1 MVKFIRKVFGVLRD
15 AVVIFGKVA
24 WVFVRA
30 LGLATVLVAVASFV
44 LAFALYGA
52 GYFHSL
58 TRWAIEKYMRQY
70 TRTECRVG
78 RVEGTLLTGLDIYD
92 FRLADGPSLERDGPA
107 LLIEEIHVRYNPI
120 HFIKRDA
127 TIDYIHCVRPWLVLR
142 EDPDGR
148 INLDRIFGPKG
159 PPKGKGV
166 YFVITNVFLEDAY
179 FKMELNSPLTEFS
192 EADVRCTFTKA
203 RGAVFIDLRHCSCY
217 FPEFDQRIPHFGSGS
232 LAINARLMHFAGV
245 DVASRSSTIS
255 TYGTIKFEP
264 DTYLDLRFKGD
275 PFDVGEVAQGVFDD
289 PPEFFGTGR
298 YTGTLKGPPERL
310 VQSGTLLLHR
320 GYLYGFDVERVTAFY
335 DFDVARK
342 QIRLRGF
349 EGRLNG
355 TPAYVKMTF
364 DLSNDKPVYW
374 GEARLLRMDLADYL
388 HSGYFTTDVD
398 TKIVFSGV
406 GLTAGDYALDVSA
419 SLGPGQLGPVLI
431 DGGIADFRY
440 ANEKAY
446 ISGLSLRLGEG
457 GELFLRG
464 SGDPEAL
471 DLEIATREVPLE
483 RFGLEDELSKLR
495 GAVSIDGRI
504 TGSYAAPSFRGSAV
518 FKRLAYERL
527 SVGTARAEGYWE
539 NIGGDERAHLRL
551 MAWEVQV
558 GPVALARARADVTI
572 EEDSYVVENGLLEN
586 EEGDY
591 VRFDFAYDRPA
602 DRWEISRLDVN
613 LGLMQAELVEPLIL
627 AREGRRYAVSGGPLR
642 YRGGEFALRG
652 TFGPEDEPLALTAE
666 ARGIPLEDLLPAE
679 VGPTV
684 GGRLDRITLDVGG
697 TMEHP
702 ELYANLAASNLI
714 VNRQPIDYIHG
725 EASYDNQRLI
735 IPGLVA
741 GLLGGTLRVAAYLP
755 LNALAG
761 EGEENVD
768 VTLWFSR
775 FKMSAVTGLYKQ
787 GFVDEGYLDGV
798 ITVSGTGASPE
809 IRANLLLSELAWGGV
824 RFDRGRA
831 DFTYRDGV
839 VDIRELSLAE
849 KSLPNVMVTGRL
861 PLALR
866 PGAPEPTGEIDL
878 AAEFVDLDLRALNLL
893 TEEVLIT
900 GGVVRGRLELTGSY
914 QDPVW
919 AGRLAILD
927 GEGVVRVLRSSFARL
942 TGTVETARE
951 RVTVS
956 PEAPLTFR
964 LDEGGGQAWGSLAFE
979 GFRPRELSLNVA
991 VEDYVIRAFRGVQA
1005 LGDIRANISGPLD
1018 RLEAVAE
1025 VELTSGLITTDFG
1038 EAAIG
1043 GGSASPSGLAYE
1055 VHVTAPG
1062 NLWLRNRDA
1071 EIELEADV
1079 TARRTGAVTV
1089 YTGELHA
1096 RRGHYYFLQR
1106 DFQVLR
1112 ADISF
1117 TGTQELN
1124 PVVALRAKRVIR
1136 ALRAGNSDAVVYID
1150 VTGTLREPVVALS
1163 YETITGETV
1172 GLSREEITRVV
1183 ALDLTWDDYNALSA
1197 GELATKGSS
1206 DYVRRYAEAEVARAV
1221 RRETGVDVFEFDANV
1236 FTGTEEN
1243 PYAEVTVGQH
1253 LTPDLFVSYTGRYRE
1268 VGPEAGELVHAAE
1281 VDYELRRNLFV
1292 VGSTYEDNEELG
1304 TQRYGLGLRFIHKY

>member
-1 MVKFIRKVFGVLRD
+1 VFKLLSKVFGVLRD
-15 AVVIFGKVA
+15 AIVIFAKVA

-30 LGLATVLVAVASFV
+30 LGWAAALVAVAAVV

-92 FRLADGPSLERDGPA
+92 FRLADGPSLERDGPV
-107 LLIEEIHVRYNPI
+107 LLIDEIHVRYDPI
-120 HFIKRDA
+120 RFIKRDA
-127 TIDYIHCVRPWLVLR
+127 TIHYIHCVRPRLVLR

-159 PPKGKGV
+159 PPTGKGV

-192 EADVRCTFTKA
+192 DADIRCTFTKA

-245 DVASRSSTIS
+245 DVASRNTTLS

-264 DTYLDLRFKGD
+264 DTYLDLRFTGD
-275 PFDVGEVAQGVFDD
+275 PFDVGEVGQGVFDD
-289 PPEFFGTGR
+289 PPEFFGVGR

-310 VQSGTLLLHR
+310 AQNGTLTLHR

-364 DLSNDKPVYW
+364 DLSGDKPVYW

-388 HSGYFTTDVD
+388 HSDYFTTDVD
-398 TKIVFSGV
+398 TKIVLTGV
-406 GLTAGDYALDVSA
+406 GLTATDYALDVSA
-419 SLGPGQLGPVLI
+419 YLGPGQLGPVLI

-440 ANEKAY
+440 ANKKAY
-446 ISGLSLRLGEG
+446 ISGLSLRLGG
-457 GELFLRG
+457 GDLFLRG

-495 GAVSIDGRI
+495 GRVSIEGRI
-504 TGSYAAPSFRGSAV
+504 AGSYAAPSFQGDAV
-518 FKRLAYERL
+518 FKSLAYERL
-527 SVGTARAEGYWE
+527 SVGTARAEGFWE
-539 NIGGDERAHLRL
+539 NIGADERAHVRL
-551 MAWEVQV
+551 MAWEVQA
-558 GPVALARARADVTI
+558 GPVALARARADLTI
-572 EEDSYVVENGLLEN
+572 EDGSYVVENGFLEN
-586 EEGDY
+586 DEGDY
-591 VRFDFAYDRPA
+591 VRFAFGYDRPA

-613 LGLMQAELVEPLIL
+613 LGLMQGELSEPLIL
-627 AREGRRYAVSGGPLR
+627 AREGNRYAVSGGPLR
-642 YRGGEFALRG
+642 YRGGEFAVRG
-652 TFGPEDEPLALTAE
+652 PFGLEGGPLALTAE
-666 ARGIPLEDLLPAE
+666 ARGVPLEDLMPAE

-684 GGRLDRITLDVGG
+684 GGRLDRIILELGG
-697 TMEHP
+697 TMENP
-702 ELYANLAASNLI
+702 EVYANLAASNLI

-725 EASYDNQRLI
+725 EASYENQRLI

-755 LNALAG
+755 TAALAG

-775 FKMSAVTGLYKQ
+775 FKMNAVTGLYRP

-798 ITVSGTGASPE
+798 VTVSGTGASPE
-809 IRANLLLSELAWGGV
+809 IRASLLLSSLAWGGV

-839 VDIRELSLAE
+839 VEIHELSLAE
-849 KSLPNVMVTGRL
+849 KSLPNVMITGRL

-878 AAEFVDLDLRALNLL
+878 IADFVDLDLRALNLL

-900 GGVVRGRLELTGSY
+900 GGVVRGRLELAGTY
-914 QDPVW
+914 RDPVW
-919 AGRLAILD
+919 RGRLAILD
-927 GEGVVRVLRSSFARL
+927 GEGVVRVLRSAFAQL
-942 TGTVETARE
+942 TGTVEATRE
-951 RVTVS
+951 FVLVS

-964 LDEGGGQAWGSLAFE
+964 LDEGEGQAWGSMAFE

-991 VEDYVIRAFRGVQA
+991 VEDYVIRALRGVQA
-1005 LGDIRANISGPLD
+1005 SGDIRANISGPLD
-1018 RLEAVAE
+1018 RLEAVAD
-1025 VELTSGLITTDFG
+1025 VELSSGLITTDFG
-1038 EAAIG
+1038 EAAG

-1071 EIELEADV
+1071 EIELQADV
-1079 TARRTGAVTV
+1079 TIRRTGAVTV

-1106 DFQVLR
+1106 DFQVER

-1117 TGTQELN
+1117 TGTEELN

-1136 ALRAGNSDAVVYID
+1136 ALQVGSPDAVVIVD
-1150 VTGTLREPVVALS
+1150 VSGTLREPIVTLS
-1163 YETITGETV
+1163 YETVTGEAV
-1172 GLSREEITRVV
+1172 GLSQEEITRVL
-1183 ALDLTWDDYNALSA
+1183 ALDLTWEDYNALSTS
-1197 GELATKGSS
+1197 ELASKGSS

-1281 VDYELRRNLFV
+1281 VDYELQRDLYV